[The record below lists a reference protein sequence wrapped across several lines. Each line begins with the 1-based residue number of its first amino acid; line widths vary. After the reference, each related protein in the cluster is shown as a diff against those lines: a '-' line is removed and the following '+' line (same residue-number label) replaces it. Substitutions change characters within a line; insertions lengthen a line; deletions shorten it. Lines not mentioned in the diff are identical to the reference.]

1 MLNFIMHLKSLLNM
15 LSYFLFGASL
25 LPQMIKNLPT
35 MPEAQ
40 VQSSGLGRFP
50 GDGNGNPLQY
60 SCLENLMDRGVW
72 QTMVHEVAKSWTR
85 LNNYHF
91 HFLI

>member
-1 MLNFIMHLKSLLNM
+1 MLSFILHLKSLLNR

-60 SCLENLMDRGVW
+60 SCLENLMDRGAW
-72 QTMVHEVAKSWTR
+72 
-85 LNNYHF
+85 
-91 HFLI
+91 